1 MTFIGSILP
10 QEKAYDHMTTIE
22 KMSWSS
28 KNKPTK
34 CYSLVAFFVFLI
46 VIVIYKL
53 DEEKKKKEK
62 NTFENIK
69 KLESLSDIGN
79 NVGNCD
85 ILDIIYNINVYAT
98 PIIIPDGLMLKVRS
112 WLQED
117 EDLLRTATNQN
128 VIHITNKVNHL

>member
-53 DEEKKKKEK
+53 DEEKKRKTHLKTLK
-62 NTFENIK
+62 NLNPCQT
-69 KLESLSDIGN
+69 LE
-79 NVGNCD
+79 
-85 ILDIIYNINVYAT
+85 T
-98 PIIIPDGLMLKVRS
+98 ML
-112 WLQED
+112 EI
-117 EDLLRTATNQN
+117 
-128 VIHITNKVNHL
+128 VIFWI